1 MSHRYDLP
9 AEQRVPGKIQLAL
22 VTIAFFGVL
31 SVLFF
36 ASVGIL
42 AFVLSWMGTALE
54 AML

>member
-22 VTIAFFGVL
+22 VTLAFFGVL

-36 ASVGIL
+36 GAVGVL
-42 AFVLSWMGTALE
+42 AFILSWMGTALE
-54 AML
+54 AVL